1 MSQLLIPAGL
11 RFMEYAMIHWV
22 LQGIKARIL
31 SGEPSGLV
39 IDQGIRE
46 VMELA
51 TQGKLSEEG
60 SG

>member
-1 MSQLLIPAGL
+1 
-11 RFMEYAMIHWV
+11 MEYAMIHWV